1 MRDFLVTFIKL
12 VIFAVLPTLILVLL
26 AAYIIETYVTIE
38 ILQIALSFIS
48 AIILT
53 PIMALWVAW
62 LDKHNKL

>member
-48 AIILT
+48 AIILA